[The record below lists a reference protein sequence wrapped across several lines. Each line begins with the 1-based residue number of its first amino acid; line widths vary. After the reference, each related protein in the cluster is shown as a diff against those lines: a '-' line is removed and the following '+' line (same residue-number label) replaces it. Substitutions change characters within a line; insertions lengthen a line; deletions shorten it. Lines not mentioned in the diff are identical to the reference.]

1 MNTVLKLLRRK
12 PQRTLSSPP
21 QPQPLFLEDPPFVDE
36 PDSDLLDDPAIVED
50 PAIVDDFEQN
60 ECGICTEELY
70 PQFNSHDLISF
81 TCGHIFHII
90 CVIDFIETNARIVI
104 TTQRTELDKELYTKL
119 VCPLC
124 RANMT
129 YDKLIQIDAN
139 VKKYIRKLQAQ
150 KRSLEKKKKYNKENP
165 NEYVDKIAEVV
176 EKHTEAVYKYAK
188 YADTLE
194 QYRRKAMSLGEDSFC
209 QDYVF
214 ENFVYYNIC
223 AICTKKLEDPT
234 NIFTNDCG
242 HQFHKNCL
250 TYKELGIINES
261 GSFDP
266 TDTTKLICPVPAC
279 GTEFN
284 LDILKSIDTREKQKI
299 FELDKAKQIAVKTRI
314 NFKETVNPTARA
326 HIIKAYKDANDAYTS
341 AEAINGDFIEAI
353 KNKYK
358 DYMLKDLKYYFQ
370 TDFPEQASREADA
383 YLALAAGPKVK
394 VTRKR
399 KDKHKRSRKR
409 SFNKIIKR
417 LSKGS
422 RP

>member
-1 MNTVLKLLRRK
+1 MNTVLKLLQRK
-12 PQRTLSSPP
+12 PQRRRSPP
-21 QPQPLFLEDPPFVDE
+21 PPQPLFLEDPPFVDE
-36 PDSDLLDDPAIVED
+36 PDPDLLDD

-60 ECGICTEELY
+60 ECGICTAELY
-70 PQFNSHDLISF
+70 PAFNSHELISLN
-81 TCGHIFHII
+81 CRHIFHII
-90 CVIDFIETNARIVI
+90 CIIDFIETNARIVI

-124 RANMT
+124 REAIK
-129 YDKLIQIDAN
+129 YDKLIQIDEN

-150 KRSLEKKKKYNKENP
+150 KRSLEKKKKYNKETP

-223 AICTKKLEDPT
+223 AICTKRLEDPT

-250 TYKELGIINES
+250 TYKELGITNKL
-261 GSFDP
+261 GSYDP
-266 TDTTKLICPVPAC
+266 KDPTKLICPVPAC
-279 GTEFN
+279 GAAFN

-314 NFKETVNPTARA
+314 NFKESVNPTARP
-326 HIIKAYKDANDAYTS
+326 HIIKAYNDAIKAYTS
-341 AEAINGDFIEAI
+341 AEAINGDFIETI
-353 KNKYK
+353 TNKYI
-358 DYMLKDLKYYFQ
+358 DYMSKDLKYYSQ
-370 TDFPEQASREADA
+370 TDFPEQASREADE
-383 YLALAAGPKVK
+383 YLALAAAPKAK

-399 KDKHKRSRKR
+399 KDKQKRSRKR
-409 SFNKIIKR
+409 SINNFIKR

-422 RP
+422 HKGFTP

>member
-1 MNTVLKLLRRK
+1 MNTVIKLLRRK
-12 PQRTLSSPP
+12 PQRRRSPP
-21 QPQPLFLEDPPFVDE
+21 PPLQPLFLEDPPFVDDS
-36 PDSDLLDDPAIVED
+36 DSDLLDD

-70 PQFNSHDLISF
+70 PSFNSHELISF
-81 TCGHIFHII
+81 TCKHIFHII

-124 RANMT
+124 RADMT

-139 VKKYIRKLQAQ
+139 VKKYIRKLQTQ
-150 KRSLEKKKKYNKENP
+150 KKSLEKKKKYNKQNP

-194 QYRRKAMSLGEDSFC
+194 QYRRKAMRLGEYSFC

-223 AICTKKLEDPT
+223 AICTKRLEDPT

-250 TYKELGIINES
+250 TYKELGITNKL
-261 GSFDP
+261 GSYDP
-266 TDTTKLICPVPAC
+266 KDPTKLICPVPAC
-279 GTEFN
+279 GAAFN

-314 NFKETVNPTARA
+314 NFKESVNPIARS
-326 HIIKAYKDANDAYTS
+326 HIIKAYEDANDAYKI

-383 YLALAAGPKVK
+383 YLALAAAPNAK

-399 KDKHKRSRKR
+399 KDKQKRSRKR
-409 SFNKIIKR
+409 SINNFI
-417 LSKGS
+417 
-422 RP
+422 

>member
-1 MNTVLKLLRRK
+1 
-12 PQRTLSSPP
+12 
-21 QPQPLFLEDPPFVDE
+21 
-36 PDSDLLDDPAIVED
+36 
-50 PAIVDDFEQN
+50 
-60 ECGICTEELY
+60 
-70 PQFNSHDLISF
+70 
-81 TCGHIFHII
+81 
-90 CVIDFIETNARIVI
+90 
-104 TTQRTELDKELYTKL
+104 
-119 VCPLC
+119 
-124 RANMT
+124 
-129 YDKLIQIDAN
+129 
-139 VKKYIRKLQAQ
+139 
-150 KRSLEKKKKYNKENP
+150 
-165 NEYVDKIAEVV
+165 
-176 EKHTEAVYKYAK
+176 
-188 YADTLE
+188 
-194 QYRRKAMSLGEDSFC
+194 MSLGEDSFC

-223 AICTKKLEDPT
+223 AICTQKLEDPT

-250 TYKELGIINES
+250 TYKELGIINEF

-279 GTEFN
+279 GAAFN

-299 FELDKAKQIAVKTRI
+299 FELDKAKQIAVKTRL

-326 HIIKAYKDANDAYTS
+326 HIIKAYKDADDAYKI
-341 AEAINGDFIEAI
+341 AEVINGDFIEAI

-358 DYMLKDLKYYFQ
+358 DYMSKDVKYYFQ
-370 TDFPEQASREADA
+370 TDFPEQASREADE

-399 KDKHKRSRKR
+399 KDKQKRSRKR

-422 RP
+422 SLKPRSK